1 MVDSIVFCYFLYVVL
16 LFSPFS
22 LNSLQRYNF
31 FFIYASIFD
40 FLIILVYFFYY
51 GVRSMLLRV
60 RSMLQV
66 ALQ

>member
-1 MVDSIVFCYFLYVVL
+1 MVFCYFLCVVL
-16 LFSPFS
+16 LFSLFS

-51 GVRSMLLRV
+51 GVRSML
-60 RSMLQV
+60 QV